1 MTQKFNCTGIII
13 MHNAIILIQ
22 TIIVYVS
29 KIFVSRRLDLRK
41 EATIELKRAAVVK
54 NIMGGK
60 M

>member
-1 MTQKFNCTGIII
+1 M
-13 MHNAIILIQ
+13 
-22 TIIVYVS
+22 IVLVYYHAQCYNSHTNNNSVCINNR

-41 EATIELKRAAVVK
+41 EVTIELKRAAVVK